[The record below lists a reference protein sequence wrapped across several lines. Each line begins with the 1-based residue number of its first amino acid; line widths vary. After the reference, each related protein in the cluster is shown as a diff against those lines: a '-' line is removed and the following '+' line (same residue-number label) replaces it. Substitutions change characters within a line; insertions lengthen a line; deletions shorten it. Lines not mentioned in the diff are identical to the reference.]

1 MNKPDEAFQ
10 VFETLKLTFIIAI
23 PVCILAAIIFYFN
36 NKAQKEASVGGV
48 DVDAMRK
55 EMENLAEEKKA
66 QRIQEP
72 EVEEKPKLE
81 AKEIR
86 REIES
91 KREDFEEFE
100 LVTPLIDLAD
110 EDEIE
115 NEGETHEL

>member
-1 MNKPDEAFQ
+1 LNKPDEAFQ